1 MFRLYASFLSLF
13 RNKEVLTT
21 RNQIA
26 MSRILL
32 SVFSFAFILTS
43 YAQSSVSAAKIM
55 SDIKNGKNIS
65 YEGVTITG
73 VLDFTYR
80 NSKED
85 KLGNH
90 AWWNGSNTVNEDIEV
105 EINFVNC
112 TFEDDVL
119 AYIHVEKTGYTYTA
133 DFERNVTFKK
143 CDFKRDAM
151 FKYSEFDG
159 DADFSGTKFGRDN
172 SFKYAEFD
180 NKADFSKTVF
190 EEDAIFKYA
199 EFDEGVSFNGA
210 NFRDSWDIKYLDVR
224 GIFSIDR
231 MEVGKEIDAK
241 YTEINGQSFTKYLYE
256 SKRN

>member
-1 MFRLYASFLSLF
+1 
-13 RNKEVLTT
+13 
-21 RNQIA
+21 

-32 SVFSFAFILTS
+32 SAFSFALVFASL
-43 YAQSSVSAAKIM
+43 AQSSVSAAKIM
-55 SDIKNGKNIS
+55 NDIKNGKDIS

-73 VLDFTYR
+73 ILDFTYHY
-80 NSKED
+80 SKED

-119 AYIHVEKTGYTYTA
+119 AYIHVEKSGYTFTA
-133 DFERNVTFKK
+133 DFEKNVTFKN
-143 CDFKRDAM
+143 CDFQRKAM

-159 DADFSGTKFGRDN
+159 DVNFSGTKFGNEN

-180 NKADFSKTVF
+180 NRADFSKTVF
-190 EEDAIFKYA
+190 SEDAIFKYA

-224 GIFSIDR
+224 GVFNIDR
-231 MEVGKEIDAK
+231 MEVGREIDAK